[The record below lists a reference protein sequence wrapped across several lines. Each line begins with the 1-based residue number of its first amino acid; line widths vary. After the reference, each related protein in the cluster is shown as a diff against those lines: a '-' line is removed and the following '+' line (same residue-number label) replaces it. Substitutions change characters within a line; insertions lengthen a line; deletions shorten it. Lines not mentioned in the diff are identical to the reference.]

1 MISCLRALQK
11 LINTSSCIGFEM
23 DLDFIR
29 NLQVNGL
36 EKAAITVV
44 VGHCSCNLLHIF
56 GK

>member
-44 VGHCSCNLLHIF
+44 GHCSCNLLHIF

>member
-1 MISCLRALQK
+1 
-11 LINTSSCIGFEM
+11 M

-44 VGHCSCNLLHIF
+44 GHCSCNLLHIF